1 MVGIGRLK
9 KTQKQHLNPTTASVD
24 GIFRES
30 GLTALFMGNFFF
42 CLTTFFLLWSLA
54 FCNCPCK
61 SQESA

>member
-1 MVGIGRLK
+1 MVGIGKVK

-42 CLTTFFLLWSLA
+42 V
-54 FCNCPCK
+54 
-61 SQESA
+61 

>member
-30 GLTALFMGNFFF
+30 GLTALFMGNFLFNYIF
-42 CLTTFFLLWSLA
+42 PVMESGFLQLSL
-54 FCNCPCK
+54 
-61 SQESA
+61 